1 MTRTLICYLLSHVNT
16 NPSIFPPDSSFF
28 FFTDFPCLSSIP
40 QAIMLRYLYLIA
52 SQLKWALD
60 FLLHYSFFPNQHF
73 DMPGRSEELCLDSYE
88 FSPAEGCMESKGCAV
103 CLCSIEEGEEI
114 TALRCDHLFHK
125 VCLDRWLGF
134 RRATCPLCRDFLGP
148 RRAIAELGMEV
159 LVFSY
164 CSLDS
169 SERDA

>member
-1 MTRTLICYLLSHVNT
+1 
-16 NPSIFPPDSSFF
+16 
-28 FFTDFPCLSSIP
+28 
-40 QAIMLRYLYLIA
+40 MLRYLYLIA

-60 FLLHYSFFPNQHF
+60 FLLHYSFFQNQHF

-88 FSPAEGCMESKGCAV
+88 FNPAAGCMESKECAV

-148 RRAIAELGMEV
+148 RRAITELGMEV
-159 LVFSY
+159 LVFNY
-164 CSLDS
+164 CSFDS
-169 SERDA
+169 RERDAWWLR